1 MSAWTARAVLR
12 LLARPDRRGG
22 AMTLTRRALIKMGL
36 LVSGA
41 VALPLERTV
50 TGLTSGTN
58 RIAESALPKP
68 FTIPFAVP
76 PVATPVRRSATTDFF
91 KIALRPFQ
99 ADVLPGYKTVM
110 WGYNSS
116 YPGPTINAR
125 VGRKTVVRHL
135 NLLPP
140 VHPVLKYKR

>member
-1 MSAWTARAVLR
+1 MSETARRRR
-12 LLARPDRRGG
+12 LPARPDRRGG
-22 AMTLTRRALIKMGL
+22 AMTLTRRDLMKMGL

-50 TGLTSGTN
+50 TAVTTGTN
-58 RIAESALPKP
+58 RIADSALPKP

-76 PVATPVRRSATTDFF
+76 PTLAPVRTNATTDFF
-91 KIALRPFQ
+91 KISLEPFQ
-99 ADVLPGYKTVM
+99 ADVIPGYKTVM

-116 YPGPTINAR
+116 YPGPTINAS
-125 VGRKTVVRHL
+125 VGRQTVVRHL

-140 VHPVLKYKR
+140 VHPVLKYKP

>member
-1 MSAWTARAVLR
+1 MSETARAARR

-22 AMTLTRRALIKMGL
+22 AMTLTRRDLFKMGL
-36 LVSGA
+36 LISGA

-50 TGLTSGTN
+50 AAVTSGTN

-76 PVATPVRRSATTDFF
+76 PTLHPVRRTATTDFF
-91 KIALRPFQ
+91 KVAMKPFQ
-99 ADVLPGYKTVM
+99 ADVIPGHKTVM

-116 YPGPTINAR
+116 YPGPTINAQ
-125 VGRKTVVRHL
+125 VGRRTVVRQL

-140 VHPVLKYKR
+140 VHPVLKY